1 MHHVTRDFTS
11 KQTSNIEL
19 EDIFRMNFVKF
30 VNLVNYHAYSLTLNF
45 IIPASRFFETF

>member
-30 VNLVNYHAYSLTLNF
+30 MNFHAYSLTLNF

>member
-19 EDIFRMNFVKF
+19 EDIFRMNFVKY

-45 IIPASRFFETF
+45 IIRTSRFFETF